1 MNDNKEPQDMGAD
14 GEGWTSRVVP
24 DLVKRLFVAGM
35 GAFLTSEEGIRRLA
49 TEFSL
54 PKEVASYLVTQAQT
68 TKSELFRVVAR
79 EIRSFLESINL
90 GAELTKILTSLT
102 FEVKMQIRLLPSD
115 KGNAIVPQVKGDLK
129 VLKQDE
135 EEEVL

>member
-1 MNDNKEPQDMGAD
+1 MNDDKESQDVGSD
-14 GEGWTSRVVP
+14 SEGWTSRVVP

-115 KGNAIVPQVKGDLK
+115 KGNAIVPQIKGDVK
-129 VLKQDE
+129 VVKPDE
-135 EEEVL
+135 EEEA